1 MDRQKDRTLK
11 DECPGSAQ
19 YWLRMEKS
27 LQRAKRLGQ
36 SRNEAQPQLR
46 LVVKVKP
53 DAVRT
58 ALHRDLECRS
68 GNYGR
73 LAAVRQETARVNTN
87 ILGIS
92 ELKWTGTGELNSD
105 DHYIHNCGQE
115 FLCRGLIVNKES
127 PKRSWLQS
135 QK

>member
-58 ALHRDLECRS
+58 ALHRDPGITADWPRS
-68 GNYGR
+68 DR
-73 LAAVRQETARVNTN
+73 RRQE
-87 ILGIS
+87 
-92 ELKWTGTGELNSD
+92 
-105 DHYIHNCGQE
+105 
-115 FLCRGLIVNKES
+115 
-127 PKRSWLQS
+127 
-135 QK
+135 